1 MIGALDSIEKSF
13 GFLWQTTEGDMSAEQ
28 QELKKIFEST
38 RSEILDR
45 GNTQMR
51 NLQTEF
57 INYDITWKK
66 YSLNLPVVKKKEK
79 KKMAK
84 DKETLEGLFTGQD
97 AKGNDVTVYIKNQQC
112 QSIGTLKLDIIKLLE
127 QH

>member
-1 MIGALDSIEKSF
+1 MDDYNQLLKKTLDLRSKREEKFKDMSKNRLYEISRKKIQTTMIGALDSIEKSF
-13 GFLWQTTEGDMSAEQ
+13 GFLWQTAEGDMSAEQ

-66 YSLNLPVVKKKEK
+66 YSLNLPVVKKEGEEK
-79 KKMAK
+79 
-84 DKETLEGLFTGQD
+84 DG
-97 AKGNDVTVYIKNQQC
+97 
-112 QSIGTLKLDIIKLLE
+112 
-127 QH
+127 

>member
-13 GFLWQTTEGDMSAEQ
+13 GFLWQAAEGDMSAEQ

-51 NLQTEF
+51 NLQAEF

-66 YSLNLPVVKKKEK
+66 YSLNLPVVKKEGEEK
-79 KKMAK
+79 
-84 DKETLEGLFTGQD
+84 DG
-97 AKGNDVTVYIKNQQC
+97 
-112 QSIGTLKLDIIKLLE
+112 
-127 QH
+127 

>member
-1 MIGALDSIEKSF
+1 MDDYNQLLKKTLDLRSKREDKFKDMSKNRLYEISRKKIQTTMIGALDSIEKSF
-13 GFLWQTTEGDMSAEQ
+13 GFLWQTAEGDMSAEQ
-28 QELKKIFEST
+28 QELKKSFEST

-66 YSLNLPVVKKKEK
+66 YSLNLPVVKKEGEEK
-79 KKMAK
+79 
-84 DKETLEGLFTGQD
+84 DG
-97 AKGNDVTVYIKNQQC
+97 
-112 QSIGTLKLDIIKLLE
+112 
-127 QH
+127 

>member
-1 MIGALDSIEKSF
+1 MDDYNQLLKKTLDLRSKREDKFKDMSKNRLYEISRKKIQTTMIGALDSIEKSF
-13 GFLWQTTEGDMSAEQ
+13 GFLWQTAEGDMSAEQ
-28 QELKKIFEST
+28 EELKKIFEST

-66 YSLNLPVVKKKEK
+66 YSLNLPVVKKEGEEK
-79 KKMAK
+79 
-84 DKETLEGLFTGQD
+84 DG
-97 AKGNDVTVYIKNQQC
+97 
-112 QSIGTLKLDIIKLLE
+112 
-127 QH
+127 

>member
-1 MIGALDSIEKSF
+1 MDDYNQLLKKTLDLRSKREDKFKDMSKNRLYEISRKKIQTTMIGALDSIEKSF

-51 NLQTEF
+51 NHQTEF

-66 YSLNLPVVKKKEK
+66 YSLNLPVIKQ
-79 KKMAK
+79 
-84 DKETLEGLFTGQD
+84 EGEEEDG
-97 AKGNDVTVYIKNQQC
+97 
-112 QSIGTLKLDIIKLLE
+112 
-127 QH
+127 

>member
-1 MIGALDSIEKSF
+1 MDDYNQLLKKTLDLRSKREDKFKDMSKNRLYEISRKKIQTTMIGALDSIEKSF

-51 NLQTEF
+51 NRQTEF

-66 YSLNLPVVKKKEK
+66 YSLNLPVIKKEGEE
-79 KKMAK
+79 K
-84 DKETLEGLFTGQD
+84 DG
-97 AKGNDVTVYIKNQQC
+97 
-112 QSIGTLKLDIIKLLE
+112 
-127 QH
+127 

>member
-1 MIGALDSIEKSF
+1 MDDYNQLLKKTLDLRSKREEKFKDMSKNRLYEISRKKIQTTMIGALDSIEKSF
-13 GFLWQTTEGDMSAEQ
+13 GFLWQAAEGDMSAEQ

-51 NLQTEF
+51 NLQAEF

-66 YSLNLPVVKKKEK
+66 YSLNLPVVKKEGEEK
-79 KKMAK
+79 
-84 DKETLEGLFTGQD
+84 DG
-97 AKGNDVTVYIKNQQC
+97 
-112 QSIGTLKLDIIKLLE
+112 
-127 QH
+127 